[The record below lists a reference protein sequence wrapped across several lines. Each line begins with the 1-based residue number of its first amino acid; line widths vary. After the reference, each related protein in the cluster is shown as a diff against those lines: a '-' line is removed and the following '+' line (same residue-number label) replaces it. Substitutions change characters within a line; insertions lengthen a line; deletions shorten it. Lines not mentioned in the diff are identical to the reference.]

1 MLEARGFRRSNRRK
15 SLCHNARMSYE
26 SQDDRL
32 DDAVDSEAGE
42 AEADEA
48 FHDDDD
54 GDGGFD
60 AAVVICPECG
70 HANLE
75 FRTRCRRCRGTLAS
89 PSNLTLGGH
98 LLDRMGGS
106 TGGESAHGE
115 LSGAEV
121 NSRTLSVLL
130 FVMFLFVFPIII
142 QAFNLTP
149 AASVAVLFLFLGG
162 LWKIQ
167 SAVERR
173 KRRQGDPETG
183 QRAMPGE
190 EGDPQPDTPP
200 EPARRCP
207 SCDAGVMYIDDI
219 CPECGEIVAPDLE
232 PE

>member
-1 MLEARGFRRSNRRK
+1 MT
-15 SLCHNARMSYE
+15 YD
-26 SQDDRL
+26 SQHDRL
-32 DDAVDSEAGE
+32 DDAVESEAGE
-42 AEADEA
+42 TEAEDAL
-48 FHDDDD
+48 H

-60 AAVVICPECG
+60 AAVITCPECG

-98 LLDRMGGS
+98 LLDRMGGFES
-106 TGGESAHGE
+106 GESAQGE
-115 LSGAEV
+115 LSGADV

-130 FVMFLFVFPIII
+130 FVLFLFAFPIII
-142 QAFNLTP
+142 QGLNLSP
-149 AASVAVLFLFLGG
+149 AASIVVLFLFLGG
-162 LWKIQ
+162 LWKLQ

-183 QRAMPGE
+183 QRAMPGD
-190 EGDPQPDTPP
+190 EGGPEPDTPA

-207 SCDAGVMYIDDI
+207 SCETGIMYIDDI

-232 PE
+232 PG

>member
-1 MLEARGFRRSNRRK
+1 MTYDSE
-15 SLCHNARMSYE
+15 H
-26 SQDDRL
+26 DRL
-32 DDAVDSEAGE
+32 DDAVESETGETE
-42 AEADEA
+42 AEDA
-48 FHDDDD
+48 FHGDD

-60 AAVVICPECG
+60 AAVITCPECG

-106 TGGESAHGE
+106 AGGESAHGE

-142 QAFNLTP
+142 HAFNLTP
-149 AASVAVLFLFLGG
+149 AAAVIVLFLFLGG

-173 KRRQGDPETG
+173 QRQKGDPETG
-183 QRAMPGE
+183 QRPMPGE
-190 EGDPQPDTPP
+190 EGDPKPDTPP

-207 SCDAGVMYIDDI
+207 SCDTAVLYIDDI
-219 CPECGEIVAPDLE
+219 CPECGEIIAPDLE